1 MDVNDLRSVLTT
13 VSADIYIKNRPLLAW
28 AINDYQCVRV
38 LLKAG
43 ANPNALFEWEEG
55 DRITP
60 LYLCRE
66 IQSEWTS
73 SLQMFEKTLKKEM
86 RRMLRAN
93 IKECRRVDEL
103 VRSYGGTSVR
113 ERDHICLDI
122 SST

>member
-1 MDVNDLRSVLTT
+1 MDVNELRSVLTT
-13 VSADIYIKNRPLLAW
+13 VSADIYVENRPLLAW
-28 AINDYQCVRV
+28 AINDYRCVQE
-38 LLKAG
+38 LLKSG

-73 SLQMFEKTLKKEM
+73 SLRTFKKTLKKEM

-93 IKECRRVDEL
+93 IKECRRVDKL
-103 VRSYGGTSVR
+103 VQSYGGRSVR
-113 ERDHICLDI
+113 ERDYICLDI